1 MVVVAV
7 VVVTMA
13 VDGWDEH
20 DGGSAEL
27 LRVSTVCKVLCM
39 YWGWMGRG
47 LSIGFNWGSGW
58 GRAGRVAK
66 SDGPTFGPH
75 RDYNFAAGAKFL
87 ELFFSFLLQ
96 IKKYDT
102 KLPRPPLVSHGAR
115 LPDLK

>member
-1 MVVVAV
+1 MMSGALVGGRGRDA
-7 VVVTMA
+7 MA
-13 VDGWDEH
+13 VDGWNAM
-20 DGGSAEL
+20 GSAWLL
-27 LRVSTVCKVLCM
+27 LRGMYVLGIRWVGA
-39 YWGWMGRG
+39 Y

-58 GRAGRVAK
+58 GRWQSCEKRCG
-66 SDGPTFGPH
+66 GPTFGPH